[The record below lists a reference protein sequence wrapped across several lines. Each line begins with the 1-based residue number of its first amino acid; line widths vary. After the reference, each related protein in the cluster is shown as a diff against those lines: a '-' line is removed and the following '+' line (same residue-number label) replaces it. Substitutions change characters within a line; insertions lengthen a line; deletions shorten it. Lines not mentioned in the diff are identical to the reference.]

1 LDAHELLEG
10 YRRREFSPSEVVAS
24 LSERIESTDGDVNA
38 FTTLDLEQ
46 ATDAAEAATR
56 AYAGAGAST
65 ARPLEGLPLAVK
77 DLFDTEGI
85 RTTYGSAMFSEHV
98 PTADAKAVSLAKEAG
113 CIVIGKTTTHEFGWG
128 ITSANPHY
136 GDVRNPWNLDCTP
149 GGSSGGSAAALALG
163 AVPLALGSDTGG
175 SIRIPASF
183 CGVVGFKPT
192 FARVPVAGAFPL
204 AFSLDH
210 AGPMARTPRDAL
222 LLLRAIAPGRW
233 EHADGRDDGRGRGSR
248 FAGARVGVL
257 SDTDGMRLSSDIERV
272 FQDAL
277 ETLAGLGAECVEC
290 HLPEAADML
299 ATFGTIQRAEAV
311 LAHRLAGIYPS
322 RGPDYGADVRARLE
336 VALGVTLDDY
346 LKAALERRRLQERFL
361 ELLASVDVLISPIS
375 AVPPVP
381 VGEDDLVHEGE
392 TVPFRDAVM
401 TYTVPQDLVGV
412 PACAVRAGF
421 DRNGVPVGVQLTGMP
436 WSDEQTLLFA
446 DAFFATTESVQGTW
460 PQHIA
465 ATPPA

>member
-1 LDAHELLEG
+1 MSGWTGDVSLCYLDAHELLEG

-183 CGVVGFKPT
+183 CGVG
-192 FARVPVAGAFPL
+192 G
-204 AFSLDH
+204 
-210 AGPMARTPRDAL
+210 
-222 LLLRAIAPGRW
+222 
-233 EHADGRDDGRGRGSR
+233 
-248 FAGARVGVL
+248 
-257 SDTDGMRLSSDIERV
+257 
-272 FQDAL
+272 
-277 ETLAGLGAECVEC
+277 
-290 HLPEAADML
+290 
-299 ATFGTIQRAEAV
+299 
-311 LAHRLAGIYPS
+311 
-322 RGPDYGADVRARLE
+322 
-336 VALGVTLDDY
+336 
-346 LKAALERRRLQERFL
+346 
-361 ELLASVDVLISPIS
+361 
-375 AVPPVP
+375 
-381 VGEDDLVHEGE
+381 
-392 TVPFRDAVM
+392 
-401 TYTVPQDLVGV
+401 
-412 PACAVRAGF
+412 
-421 DRNGVPVGVQLTGMP
+421 
-436 WSDEQTLLFA
+436 
-446 DAFFATTESVQGTW
+446 
-460 PQHIA
+460 
-465 ATPPA
+465 